1 MQRWG
6 GFGRRGWVGD
16 PPGRKDLLRGGFRG
30 RRSLA
35 LVVGGTLILGA
46 CATASVAEGNQPP
59 GPRSGEPA
67 ADTTT
72 PRTEREEE
80 STPPRDDATPDAPTR
95 VVEAVVTDALHLLTA
110 PLRLDRETA
119 LLAGGLTLGLTALFL
134 ADREIRDRVQAATG
148 PTGRDVADGLTTAG
162 NGGVVLSVTASLLA
176 LGLIQEQATGETR
189 LRDASLIA
197 MEAHLFAALLTCG
210 LKRLTGR
217 VQPGAGQGAHHF
229 DPFTRDDAFPS
240 GHASGVFAVAAVF
253 ADRYGGPVPILAY
266 GAAGLVAASRV
277 VLDRHWASD
286 VVAGAALGIAVGRGL
301 SRRHAQNR
309 RGFDFFPFVTGE
321 GDVAVGAGV
330 RF

>member
-1 MQRWG
+1 
-6 GFGRRGWVGD
+6 V
-16 PPGRKDLLRGGFRG
+16 
-30 RRSLA
+30 A
-35 LVVGGTLILGA
+35 LFVGGTLMLGA
-46 CATASVAEGNQPP
+46 CATPWVAEGNQPP
-59 GPRSGEPA
+59 GSGNGEPA
-67 ADTTT
+67 ADVPA

-80 STPPRDDATPDAPTR
+80 SVPPRDDTATDAAAR
-95 VVEAVVTDALHLLTA
+95 VVETLVTDGLYLLTA

-148 PTGRDVADGLTTAG
+148 PTGRDVAHALTTAG
-162 NGGVVLSVTASLLA
+162 NGGVLLGVTASLLA
-176 LGLIQEQATGETR
+176 LGFIHEQATGDTQ
-189 LRDASLIA
+189 LRDASLVA

-217 VQPGAGQGAHHF
+217 VQPGAGQGAYHF
-229 DPFTRDDAFPS
+229 DPFTRDDSFPS

-253 ADRYGGPVPILAY
+253 ADRYGGPVPFLAY

-286 VVAGAALGIAVGRGL
+286 VVAGSALGIVVGRSL
-301 SRRHAQNR
+301 SRRHAEDR
-309 RGFDFFPFVTGE
+309 RGFDFFPFVTGD
-321 GDVAVGAGV
+321 GTVAVAAGV

>member
-1 MQRWG
+1 MLRMG
-6 GFGRRGWVGD
+6 ALLLVLLLAVPHLCPAEEGAAAPGEEG
-16 PPGRKDLLRGGFRG
+16 PPGAAARAVE
-30 RRSLA
+30 A
-35 LVVGGTLILGA
+35 LV
-46 CATASVAEGNQPP
+46 
-59 GPRSGEPA
+59 
-67 ADTTT
+67 
-72 PRTEREEE
+72 
-80 STPPRDDATPDAPTR
+80 
-95 VVEAVVTDALHLLTA
+95 TDGIYLLTA

-119 LLAGGLTLGLTALFL
+119 ILAGGLTLGLAGLIL
-134 ADREIRDRVQAATG
+134 ADREIRERVQTATG
-148 PTGRDVADGLTTAG
+148 PTGRDVAHGATRAGDGWVVVGVNGALLT
-162 NGGVVLSVTASLLA
+162 
-176 LGLIQEQATGETR
+176 LGLLQEQAQGETR

-197 MEAHLFAALLTCG
+197 MEAHVFTALLTSG
-210 LKRLTGR
+210 FKRLTGR
-217 VQPGAGQGAHHF
+217 APPDAGQGAHHF

-253 ADRYGGPVPILAY
+253 ADRYAGPVPVLAY
-266 GAAGLVAASRV
+266 GAAGLVAVSRV